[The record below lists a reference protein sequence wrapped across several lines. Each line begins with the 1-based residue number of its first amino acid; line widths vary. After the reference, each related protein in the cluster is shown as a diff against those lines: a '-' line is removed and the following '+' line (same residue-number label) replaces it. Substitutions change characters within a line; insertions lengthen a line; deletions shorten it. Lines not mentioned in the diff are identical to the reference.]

1 MRKAGFTVAPVVFGV
16 LTAGMLGAAVLA
28 GPAARAASSSTC
40 ASPGNCFTL
49 AFTSDGQPAGTAVGA
64 HIASGFDS
72 QGGPVKVEVVN
83 SLGHV
88 VLGSSVEV
96 TVAIDPGSNPGGG
109 SLSGTTTERAIGGI
123 ASFSDLSIDRPG
135 IGYRLTASSPGI
147 TSATSAYF
155 TIWGSLK
162 PCSTTPCSASASS
175 STTTGTV
182 TTSSATATEILGDG
196 LGGVSYSCGGTYQPV
211 SDPFSFDLFD
221 SSGLAQL
228 GAMFSGT
235 LGISKS
241 TVEAS
246 GHTGASTWQLCY
258 ASLVPFT
265 ALAGTSGTEMIGGV
279 LYYTGLL
286 PDCSS
291 TQGAPCVEARN
302 KDNAGDVIV
311 TFLASGDM
319 IVKG

>member
-1 MRKAGFTVAPVVFGV
+1 MLKTGFTAARMIFSVLAASMLGMAV
-16 LTAGMLGAAVLA
+16 LTASATG
-28 GPAARAASSSTC
+28 AASSSTC
-40 ASPGNCFTL
+40 TSPGNCFTL

-64 HIASGFDS
+64 HITSGFDS
-72 QGGPVKVEVVN
+72 SGGAVKVEVLN
-83 SLGHV
+83 SLGQV
-88 VLGSSVEV
+88 VGGSSVDV

-109 SLSGTTTERAIGGI
+109 SLSGTTTERAIAGV

-147 TSATSAYF
+147 TSATSAFF

-175 STTTGTV
+175 STTTGTI

-196 LGGVSYSCGGTYQPV
+196 LGGVSYSCGSSYQRT
-211 SDPFSFDLFD
+211 SDPFSFDVFS
-221 SSGLAQL
+221 SSGLAQA
-228 GAMFSGT
+228 GALFSGT
-235 LGISKS
+235 LAISKS
-241 TVEAS
+241 TVQAS
-246 GHTGASTWQLCY
+246 GHTGASSWQICY
-258 ASLVPFT
+258 ASTVLFK
-265 ALAGTSGTEMIGGV
+265 ALAGTSGTETIGGV

-291 TQGAPCVEARN
+291 TQGAPCIEARN

-311 TFLASGDM
+311 TFLASGDP
-319 IVKG
+319 VVWG